1 MSILA
6 DFKGGNKI
14 WSSSQWCPGIVGCYA
29 KVYPDNVSPIEAA
42 HPILGYTDDA
52 EWIKDI
58 EFVKLREISLSY
70 AIPSNLM
77 PRAFLGKQA
86 SLAVAARNIHTWT
99 PYQGLDPENVATY
112 PNAAQFGTIFEY

>member
-1 MSILA
+1 M
-6 DFKGGNKI
+6 
-14 WSSSQWCPGIVGCYA
+14 
-29 KVYPDNVSPIEAA
+29 SPIEAGQ
-42 HPILGYTDDA
+42 PILGYTDDA

-86 SLAVAARNIHTWT
+86 SLAVEAGILTRGRRIKVSIERTLRRTRMQPSLARSSSRTNSHSYSSLWSSST
-99 PYQGLDPENVATY
+99 
-112 PNAAQFGTIFEY
+112 